1 MIPEHELSQIIYEHM
16 SKGYTLSPNGRW
28 AIRKRAELAA
38 SEIATILRQAQQQPT
53 HRTVRVQ
60 PPREVQ
66 A

>member
-1 MIPEHELSQIIYEHM
+1 MTEKELAQCIYEHM
-16 SKGYTLSPNGRW
+16 SKGYFLSPTGRW

-38 SEIATILRQAQQQPT
+38 SEIAPIQRQAQQQPT

-60 PPREVQ
+60 PPQEVQ